1 MSENDCDD
9 GNSCNIDMCDPVLG
23 CVSVGGLEC
32 TGRNFIEDLS
42 YCTCE
47 CDIATAQLGCED
59 QADELQCLCTT
70 RPDGVFT
77 AIRVEYQ
84 NEIVS
89 RSVNEVTDAELA
101 QEVYRIEELTSRDV
115 EIRNQIA
122 VALSVPE
129 ELLYLVGG
137 TTASNGNP
145 VIVLDVY
152 GQEQLSAG
160 NILAILASLSNCAT
174 VDPNCD
180 VDALSTIGAIGV
192 TRISIVER
200 AAPHPIEGI
209 SEEGGGAEI
218 PLSTLDIVSVPKY
231 APFTDTVPYT
241 LNSIPSDPR
250 IVYVSVS
257 SSAQLCA
264 SVAMVASMLLALL
277 FSL

>member
-1 MSENDCDD
+1 M
-9 GNSCNIDMCDPVLG
+9 
-23 CVSVGGLEC
+23 GGLEC

-70 RPDGVFT
+70 RTDGVFT
-77 AIRVEYQ
+77 AYAGARAVLVPLSPVPRSIRVEYQ

-160 NILAILASLSNCAT
+160 NILAILASVRPIPEALPPAHVT
-174 VDPNCD
+174 AAKLD
-180 VDALSTIGAIGV
+180 VMSGA
-192 TRISIVER
+192 
-200 AAPHPIEGI
+200 
-209 SEEGGGAEI
+209 
-218 PLSTLDIVSVPKY
+218 
-231 APFTDTVPYT
+231 
-241 LNSIPSDPR
+241 
-250 IVYVSVS
+250 
-257 SSAQLCA
+257 
-264 SVAMVASMLLALL
+264 
-277 FSL
+277 